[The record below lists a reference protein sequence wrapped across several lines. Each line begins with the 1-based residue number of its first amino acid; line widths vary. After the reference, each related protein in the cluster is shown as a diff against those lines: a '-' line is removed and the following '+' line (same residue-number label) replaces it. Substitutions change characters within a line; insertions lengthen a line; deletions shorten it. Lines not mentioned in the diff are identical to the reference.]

1 MSVVTPIKSR
11 YGRDL
16 DSAEPGAARG
26 RLSTPTVLAW
36 PSVRSIRL
44 PRLAC
49 AAALVLADMA
59 ALASCAV
66 LAGLVATAFAG
77 QPGSWLP
84 EAAGIDPEQ
93 RQALL
98 LTLGLPLGAALL
110 AFARAGHYWRRVPFW
125 SALRDVL
132 GASFLALLCSGF
144 LQYAMQRHDSRLLLG
159 VAWAAFP
166 LAAVVSRTVARSLLD
181 RAGLWQLRVVIVG
194 QADTARQAEQAL
206 MSEPRL
212 GYRIAGTVCP
222 TELAPRAGSSWEG
235 GQWRLVLRRHMADLL
250 VLSLDTCDPEARAL
264 TESLV
269 RERVPFAAMPRLGG
283 LPVLGFEQ
291 TSFFSHDTIM
301 FTYRNNLARPVSRGA
316 KLVFDLCAA
325 SILLLAAAP
334 ALLAIAVAVKLDG
347 GPVLFAHK
355 RVGAGGRE
363 FPCFKFRSM
372 VTDSDAVLR
381 RLLESDPAAAGE
393 WAETRKL
400 RRDPRVTW
408 IGRLLRTTSLD
419 ELPQLLN
426 VLRLEMSLVG
436 PRPIVRSEMARYA
449 EDIAFY
455 CEARPGL
462 TGLWQ
467 VSGRSDTSYAHR
479 VQLDTWY
486 VKNWTLWH
494 DLAILAKTVPAVLK
508 RQGAA

>member
-1 MSVVTPIKSR
+1 MSVVTPIKPR

-16 DSAEPGAARG
+16 DSVEPGPPRG
-26 RLSTPTVLAW
+26 YPSMSTALAW
-36 PSVRSIRL
+36 PSARPVRLSRL
-44 PRLAC
+44 TC
-49 AAALVLADMA
+49 AAALIVADITGFVLTAYLA
-59 ALASCAV
+59 ALAATV
-66 LAGLVATAFAG
+66 IGGQAG
-77 QPGSWLP
+77 PWLP
-84 EAAGIDPEQ
+84 NVIEGDIGQ

-98 LTLGLPLGAALL
+98 LTLGLPLTAVLL
-110 AFARAGHYWRRVPFW
+110 AFARAGHYWRRVPYW

-132 GASFLALLCSGF
+132 GGSFLALLCSGF

-159 VAWAAFP
+159 LAWTAFP
-166 LAAVVSRTVARSLLD
+166 VATVASRAITKSLLD
-181 RAGLWQLRVVIVG
+181 RAGLWQLRVVVVG
-194 QADTARQAEQAL
+194 QADAAKQAEQAL

-222 TELAPRAGSSWEG
+222 TELAPRAGSYEG

-250 VLSLDTCDPEARAL
+250 VLSLDACDPDARAL

-269 RERVPFAAMPRLGG
+269 RERVPFAAMPHLRG

-301 FTYRNNLARPVSRGA
+301 FTYRNNLARPVSRAA

-325 SILLLAAAP
+325 LILLIAAAP
-334 ALLAIAVAVKLDG
+334 ALLVIAVAVRLDG
-347 GPVLFAHK
+347 GPALFAHK
-355 RVGAGGRE
+355 RIGAGGRE

-372 VTDSDAVLR
+372 VTDSDTVLR
-381 RLLESDPAAAGE
+381 RLLESDPTAAAE

-408 IGRLLRTTSLD
+408 IGKLLRTTSLD
-419 ELPQLLN
+419 ELPQLFN
-426 VLRLEMSLVG
+426 VIRLEMSLVG
-436 PRPIVRSEMARYA
+436 PRPIVRSEMGRYA
-449 EDIAFY
+449 EDIVFY

>member
-1 MSVVTPIKSR
+1 MSVVTPIKPR

-16 DSAEPGAARG
+16 DTPMPAAIRNG
-26 RLSTPTVLAW
+26 LAMSTVLPW
-36 PSVRSIRL
+36 PSARPVRL
-44 PRLAC
+44 PRLTCAVALILADLSAFAMAAYLAALI
-49 AAALVLADMA
+49 AAAVTGEPNVWLSYAPG
-59 ALASCAV
+59 
-66 LAGLVATAFAG
+66 AGFG
-77 QPGSWLP
+77 
-84 EAAGIDPEQ
+84 Q
-93 RQALL
+93 RQAIMLTFGVPLL
-98 LTLGLPLGAALL
+98 GVLL
-110 AFARAGHYWRRVPFW
+110 AFARGGQYWRRVPFW

-132 GASFLALLCSGF
+132 VASLLALLCGGF
-144 LQYAMQRHDSRLLLG
+144 LQYSMQRHDSRLVLG
-159 VAWAAFP
+159 LAWALFP
-166 LAAVVSRTVARSLLD
+166 ICAIASRTIARGLLD
-181 RAGLWQLRVVIVG
+181 RAGLWKLRVVVVG
-194 QADTARQAEQAL
+194 QPDTAKQAEQAL
-206 MSEPRL
+206 LSEPRL
-212 GYRIAGTVCP
+212 GYRVVCVARP
-222 TELAPRAGSSWEG
+222 SEFDSRGGSAHEA
-235 GQWRLVLRRHMADLL
+235 GQWRHVLRRHAADLL
-250 VLSLDTCDPEARAL
+250 VLSLDTCDPAARAL

-269 RERVPFAAMPRLGG
+269 RERVPFAAMPRLDG

-301 FTYRNNLARPVSRGA
+301 FTYRNNLARPVSRAA
-316 KLVFDLCAA
+316 KLAFDLCAA
-325 SILLLAAAP
+325 SFLLLAAAP
-334 ALLAIAVAVKLDG
+334 ILIVIAIAVKLDG
-347 GPVLFAHK
+347 GPALFAHK

-372 VTDSDAVLR
+372 VTDSDTVLR
-381 RLLESDPAAAGE
+381 RLLENDPAAATE

-400 RRDPRVTW
+400 RQDPRVTW
-408 IGRLLRTTSLD
+408 IGKVLRTTSLD

-436 PRPIVRSEMARYA
+436 PRPIVRSEVARYA